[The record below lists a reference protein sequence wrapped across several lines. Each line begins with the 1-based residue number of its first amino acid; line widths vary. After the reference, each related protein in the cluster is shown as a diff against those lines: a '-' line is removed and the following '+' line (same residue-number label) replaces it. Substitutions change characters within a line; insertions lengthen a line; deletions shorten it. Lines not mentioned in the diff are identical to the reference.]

1 LEPGRGDDNGRLTTA
16 ITRAGLT
23 QFACI
28 HFPSLSKVRHEGSGM
43 RVAYAEAQVKLIN
56 ERIEALKAY
65 ASQAP
70 ED

>member
-1 LEPGRGDDNGRLTTA
+1 
-16 ITRAGLT
+16 
-23 QFACI
+23 
-28 HFPSLSKVRHEGSGM
+28 M

-56 ERIEALKAY
+56 EGIEALKAY